1 MSGTARSVAAR
12 AIARVIEGGSL
23 SDHLPA
29 MLAAINEPSDR
40 ALAQEL
46 VYGTLRFAPRLEFM
60 LSQLLDRPVRKR
72 EPRVHALLMIG
83 LYQLYYMRVPAH
95 AAVAETVE
103 ATRRLK
109 KDWATGLVNAI
120 LRRVQREQASWQE
133 KADAHPTG
141 RTAHPD
147 WLLKLLVR
155 DWPDQVEDIIAAN
168 NDRAPM
174 TLRVNARRGNRE
186 TYLERLAENDIAAS
200 AHPFAPDAI
209 ELAQPV
215 DVSRLPGFRE
225 GDVSVQDAA
234 AQLACELLAPTA
246 GMTVLDACAAPG
258 GKTAHLL
265 EHHADLEKLVAI
277 DRDADRLDRVGEN
290 LARLEL
296 HATLIKADAAKP
308 EQWLPECGVTQF
320 DRILLDA
327 PCSATGVI
335 RRHPDIKLLRRAKDI
350 DGLVSQQAR
359 LLDQLWPL
367 LAPGGRMLYATCSV
381 LADENSRQVAN
392 FMRRHPDAL
401 SLPLNVSW
409 GQASGFGRQ
418 ILPGEHGMDGFF
430 YAVLTRAA

>member
-1 MSGTARSVAAR
+1 M
-12 AIARVIEGGSL
+12 
-23 SDHLPA
+23 
-29 MLAAINEPSDR
+29 
-40 ALAQEL
+40 
-46 VYGTLRFAPRLEFM
+46 
-60 LSQLLDRPVRKR
+60 
-72 EPRVHALLMIG
+72 
-83 LYQLYYMRVPAH
+83 
-95 AAVAETVE
+95 
-103 ATRRLK
+103 
-109 KDWATGLVNAI
+109 
-120 LRRVQREQASWQE
+120 
-133 KADAHPTG
+133 
-141 RTAHPD
+141 
-147 WLLKLLVR
+147 
-155 DWPDQVEDIIAAN
+155 
-168 NDRAPM
+168 
-174 TLRVNARRGNRE
+174 
-186 TYLERLAENDIAAS
+186 
-200 AHPFAPDAI
+200 
-209 ELAQPV
+209 
-215 DVSRLPGFRE
+215 
-225 GDVSVQDAA
+225 SVQDAA

-335 RRHPDIKLLRRAKDI
+335 RRHPDIKLLRRAKDM

-367 LAPGGRMLYATCSV
+367 LAPGGRLLYATCSV

-401 SLPLNVSW
+401 SLPLNVPW

-418 ILPGEHGMDGFF
+418 ILPGENGMDGFF